1 MGAAAGLVFYY
12 VGMRLA
18 SDRFLHGSHIPV
30 ATINTDME
38 VAADGTMLSG
48 SPTADA
54 PTADAAITTKS
65 SAETGSS
72 AS

>member
-1 MGAAAGLVFYY
+1 
-12 VGMRLA
+12 MRLA

-30 ATINTDME
+30 ATITTDME

-54 PTADAAITTKS
+54 PTADAASDDDAITTKS